1 MQALTGLLL
10 DPSSFLRTLR
20 NRCPGSAARVSTSAK
35 NIKVHRRLIVL
46 VAIGLVLSVCVPTA
60 ESVSIHRF
68 SAVAETRFP
77 PLDRTINDP
86 AIACHLYEHLRSL
99 RPFEENGTVFCAFDF
114 GARHELSFY
123 ARGERVLHGVLEM
136 GCRFID
142 LGAGDRRSLDDSF
155 EAELL
160 GAVGLYTRG
169 NDLWPT
175 PIPRP

>member
-1 MQALTGLLL
+1 VIRG
-10 DPSSFLRTLR
+10 
-20 NRCPGSAARVSTSAK
+20 AA
-35 NIKVHRRLIVL
+35 VL
-46 VAIGLVLSVCVPTA
+46 VVAAMIIGCGPSVN
-60 ESVSIHRF
+60 SFSLHRF
-68 SAVAETRFP
+68 SAVAETQFP
-77 PLDRTINDP
+77 RLDRTINDP
-86 AIACHLYEHLRSL
+86 AIASRLYEHLRSL
-99 RPFEENGTVFCAFDF
+99 RPFEENGTVFCSLDF

-136 GCRFID
+136 GCHFID
-142 LGAGDRRSLDDSF
+142 LGAGDRRSLDGSF